1 MYAQRSRKNL
11 SGTID
16 SGKTQTR
23 ESKDNSLDKFVRTKV
38 SNLRDYTDAC
48 YRYLR
53 ATGMVEISQR
63 GNSLSIMYEKKQE
76 VEFFLDHVDRKPI
89 FVDDEAK
96 YKDYLFNASLSIL
109 YSDDRERLLTQVSE
123 FMETSLDFTQIMT

>member
-1 MYAQRSRKNL
+1 M
-11 SGTID
+11 
-16 SGKTQTR
+16 
-23 ESKDNSLDKFVRTKV
+23 DKFVRTKV

>member
-1 MYAQRSRKNL
+1 MRKEVEKIFQEQ
-11 SGTID
+11 ID

-38 SNLRDYTDAC
+38 SDLRDYTDAC

-89 FVDDEAK
+89 FVDDGQSIRII
-96 YKDYLFNASLSIL
+96 YLMRRCQYCIL
-109 YSDDRERLLTQVSE
+109 MIENGC
-123 FMETSLDFTQIMT
+123 

>member
-1 MYAQRSRKNL
+1 M
-11 SGTID
+11 
-16 SGKTQTR
+16 
-23 ESKDNSLDKFVRTKV
+23 DKFVRTKA
-38 SNLRDYTDAC
+38 SNLRDYTDAG

-96 YKDYLFNASLSIL
+96 YKDYLFNASLPIL